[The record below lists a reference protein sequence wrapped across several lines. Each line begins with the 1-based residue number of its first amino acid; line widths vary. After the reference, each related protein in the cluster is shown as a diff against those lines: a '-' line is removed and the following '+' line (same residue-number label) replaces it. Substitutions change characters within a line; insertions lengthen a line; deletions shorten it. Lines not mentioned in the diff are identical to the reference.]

1 MEKQNE
7 VKQIVAKRDYLFI
20 TSLLISGSNVI
31 QTDFFAGNYAVGRN
45 VKTGEKAHFV
55 ILLHSAN

>member
-7 VKQIVAKRDYLFI
+7 VKQIVAKRDYLFV
-20 TSLLISGSNVI
+20 TSLLTSGSNVI
-31 QTDFFAGNYAVGRN
+31 QTDFFAGNYTVGRN
-45 VKTGEKAHFV
+45 VKTGETAYFV